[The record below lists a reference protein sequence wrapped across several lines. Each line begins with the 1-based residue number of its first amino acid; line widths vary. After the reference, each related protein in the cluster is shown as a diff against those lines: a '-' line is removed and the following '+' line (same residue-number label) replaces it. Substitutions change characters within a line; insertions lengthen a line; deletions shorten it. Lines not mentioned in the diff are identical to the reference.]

1 MAALDG
7 LIRRQPAGIARHA
20 HRRLHTT
27 IRTECAAFRPDVI
40 HVEQLQAL
48 AMLGQPPWP
57 APVILRMQ
65 NVESDLWAQWPA
77 SPWVQ
82 DLLRIEGDRMATHE
96 RRSMAHV
103 AHTLAITDFDMIRL
117 RSLYP
122 ELPADRTQSWTVPF
136 PSELPAGAATGP
148 DPVLVTPQSTG
159 WGPNRQ
165 AADWVDKELVDAMAR
180 CAPNVSFWP
189 PRRRGGK
196 APHAPAA
203 ESIDLFP
210 ANAIVAIP
218 LFVGSGIRMR
228 ILEAWA
234 RGLPVV
240 ATKVAALGLDVRHGG
255 ELLIADDATSFATSV
270 AALAASPDL
279 RASLVARGRA
289 YLRAHH
295 DPATQGERL
304 MAHYRHVCDRVAA

>member
-1 MAALDG
+1 MATIDG
-7 LIRRQPAGIARHA
+7 LLRRQPAGIARHA
-20 HRRLHTT
+20 HRRLQSI
-27 IRTECAAFRPDVI
+27 IRAECAAFRPDVI

-48 AMLGQPPWP
+48 AMLGKPPWP

-77 SPWVQ
+77 SPWIQ
-82 DLLRIEGDRMATHE
+82 DLLRIEGDRMAAYE
-96 RRSMAHV
+96 RASMAR
-103 AHTLAITDFDMIRL
+103 ASRTLAITDVDMIRL

-122 ELPADRTQSWTVPF
+122 DLAADRTKSWTVPF
-136 PSELPAGAATGP
+136 PDELPAGAPTGV

-165 AADWVDKELVDAMAR
+165 AADWVDDELVDAMAR
-180 CAPNVSFWP
+180 IAPNVAFWP
-189 PRRRGGK
+189 TRKKDSK
-196 APHAPAA
+196 AQHVSTAD
-203 ESIDLFP
+203 SIDLFP

-240 ATKVAALGLDVRHGG
+240 ATTVAALGLDVRHGD
-255 ELLIADDATSFATSV
+255 ELLIADDAGSFASSV
-270 AALAASPDL
+270 AAIAASPDL

-295 DPATQGERL
+295 DPALQGHRL
-304 MAHYRHVCDRVAA
+304 MMHYEQVRDAVAA